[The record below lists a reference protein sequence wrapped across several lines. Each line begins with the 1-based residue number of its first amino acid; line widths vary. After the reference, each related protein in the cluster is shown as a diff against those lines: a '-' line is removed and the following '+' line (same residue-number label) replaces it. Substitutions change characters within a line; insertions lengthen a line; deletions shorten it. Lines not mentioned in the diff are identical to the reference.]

1 MQKNKLQNHISNG
14 SSLPLLIMC
23 CLCGQKI
30 SPQVDINI
38 VHKNKRTKMANF
50 HISDFR
56 VFFTWEFSLIFSW
69 WQFPETHPTERVKHH
84 GHRWCPM
91 ISFLKWKPSAVSKV
105 QSKYFQT
112 RLKNVWLFRSL
123 YYLPLAWLCLLWNFK
138 ACLSPYLT
146 RPPWATICLEGGSC
160 LFPKELSK

>member
-1 MQKNKLQNHISNG
+1 
-14 SSLPLLIMC
+14 
-23 CLCGQKI
+23 
-30 SPQVDINI
+30 
-38 VHKNKRTKMANF
+38 MANF
-50 HISDFR
+50 HISHFR
-56 VFFTWEFSLIFSW
+56 VFLLESFRLIFSW

-123 YYLPLAWLCLLWNFK
+123 YYLPLAWLCLLWNFQ

-146 RPPWATICLEGGSC
+146 RPPWVPICLEGGSC
-160 LFPKELSK
+160 LFPKELSGLQHGSSSNRNTTVKRKYLILIKMSFVSTVMN